1 MRKTADEQPE
11 TAAGVM
17 PGAAGESAAAVD
29 GQNELVLTEVKDREA
44 MTAYLMQTLRP
55 EDVVLLKASNGM
67 KLFEVAKAL
76 TEQNVK

>member
-1 MRKTADEQPE
+1 MTEDEQPE

-17 PGAAGESAAAVD
+17 PGPADGAAEPVSRQRG
-29 GQNELVLTEVKDREA
+29 LVLMEVKDREA
-44 MTAYLMQTLRP
+44 MTAYLMRTLRP